1 MSQSHRLKFLQ
12 DEISNKANSRIVN
25 IQMNR
30 SLNRVPYPM
39 IFMKDQASFNKNNE
53 ENNQYLK

>member
-1 MSQSHRLKFLQ
+1 
-12 DEISNKANSRIVN
+12 
-25 IQMNR
+25 MNR

-39 IFMKDQASFNKNNE
+39 IFMKDQTDLSKKNE